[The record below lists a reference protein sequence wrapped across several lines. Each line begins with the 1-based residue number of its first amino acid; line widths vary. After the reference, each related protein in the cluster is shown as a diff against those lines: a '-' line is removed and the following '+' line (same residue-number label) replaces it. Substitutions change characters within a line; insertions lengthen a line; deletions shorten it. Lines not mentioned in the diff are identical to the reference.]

1 MKSCQ
6 LMKVMILKSLYGQ
19 IIMTKYNISIQK
31 LKLALG
37 QNVNPL
43 HTEIISCLNYL
54 ENEID
59 GLNDTI
65 DYLRNEV
72 ANLEEEMV
80 CLKLADLYD
89 PNDR

>member
-1 MKSCQ
+1 
-6 LMKVMILKSLYGQ
+6 
-19 IIMTKYNISIQK
+19 MTRYNISIQK
-31 LKLALG
+31 LKLALE
-37 QNVNPL
+37 QNVHPL
-43 HTEIISCLNYL
+43 NTEIISCLNYL

-80 CLKLADLYD
+80 CLKLTNLYYSKKQ
-89 PNDR
+89 RK

>member
-1 MKSCQ
+1 
-6 LMKVMILKSLYGQ
+6 
-19 IIMTKYNISIQK
+19 MTRYNTSIQK

-80 CLKLADLYD
+80 CLKLADLYYSKKQ
-89 PNDR
+89 RKQ

>member
-1 MKSCQ
+1 MKTAQ
-6 LMKVMILKSLYGQ
+6 VKLLLQ
-19 IIMTKYNISIQK
+19 NIDSPQHSI
-31 LKLALG
+31 
-37 QNVNPL
+37 
-43 HTEIISCLNYL
+43 EIISYIESL
-54 ENEID
+54 ENKID

-80 CLKLADLYD
+80 CLKLTDMYD

>member
-1 MKSCQ
+1 
-6 LMKVMILKSLYGQ
+6 MKVMILKSPYGQ
-19 IIMTKYNISIQK
+19 IIMTRYNISIQK
-31 LKLALG
+31 LKLALK

-80 CLKLADLYD
+80 CLKLTDMYD